1 MDEKD
6 RAVQRAPKAA
16 SAYAQP
22 ALKGMAKT
30 SHALQETER
39 RYRELVEYSLGL
51 ICTHDLNGT
60 ILSINPAAARSLEYE
75 AEDGIGRNLREFLAP
90 DKRPLFDDYLLRV
103 REQGHDAGLMSVVS
117 RSGAIRV
124 WMYRNVLSRGSDNV
138 PYVLGHAIDITD
150 RVTAERTLRENEKA
164 LLAAR
169 SDLEARVKE
178 RTIALEMANERQQE
192 TLAFLSTL
200 SDRLAPVLT
209 FEHLLDVVRQ
219 IPIPSLADW
228 TMVHLVEP
236 DGAVQCLPG
245 VHVDMHRY
253 AESLATLSTLSS
265 GPVLGTSHLAGVM
278 ATGLTT
284 IVSSRRNPV
293 APLMTGLDHSVGI
306 FDHLGMG
313 SVAMIPLV
321 VDDKVKAIL
330 SLVSRDADRFASAT
344 ALIVDQVARALDL
357 TLRRIRLFREA
368 EEANRLKDEFLST
381 LSHELRTPLNAIFGW
396 ARILRRRQ
404 LDDAAAHAV
413 EVIERNAE
421 LQIRLIEEVLD
432 VSRIIA
438 GKMTL
443 AREPVDTAAILRT
456 TIDTSRPTISAKQ
469 IRLEEHISDNLPGIA
484 ADPHRLQQVFSN
496 LLSNALKFTPDRG
509 AIRVTL
515 HKAGGVLR
523 FEITDTGI
531 GIRREVLPFVFD
543 RFRQG
548 DSSTTRHHGGLGL
561 GLAIVR
567 HIVEQ
572 HGGKIE
578 ASSGGEGHGTTVT
591 VVIPVDEGAD
601 ALRRW
606 SSSAGASD
614 DVSKTLR
621 DATILVVEDHA
632 DAREL
637 IVGMLESAGA
647 HVLLAATTHEA
658 LQRAKETKPD
668 VLLADLGL
676 PGEDGFALLRYFRAI
691 HPGVPALALTAYAR
705 ATDRERALGAGFQ
718 DHIVKPIDPFR
729 LVQIVAAHV

>member
-1 MDEKD
+1 M
-6 RAVQRAPKAA
+6 A
-16 SAYAQP
+16 S
-22 ALKGMAKT
+22 
-30 SHALQETER
+30 
-39 RYRELVEYSLGL
+39 
-51 ICTHDLNGT
+51 
-60 ILSINPAAARSLEYE
+60 
-75 AEDGIGRNLREFLAP
+75 
-90 DKRPLFDDYLLRV
+90 
-103 REQGHDAGLMSVVS
+103 
-117 RSGAIRV
+117 
-124 WMYRNVLSRGSDNV
+124 
-138 PYVLGHAIDITD
+138 
-150 RVTAERTLRENEKA
+150 
-164 LLAAR
+164 
-169 SDLEARVKE
+169 
-178 RTIALEMANERQQE
+178 ERQQE

-219 IPIPSLADW
+219 IPVPFLADW

-236 DGAVQCLPG
+236 DGAVQCLLG
-245 VHVDMHRY
+245 VHVDMPRY
-253 AESLATLSTLSS
+253 AEPLAALSTLSS
-265 GPVLGTSHLAGVM
+265 GPVLGTSHLAGAM

-284 IVSSRRNPV
+284 IVSSRQNPV
-293 APLMTGLDHSVGI
+293 APLMTGLGHPVGV
-306 FDHLGMG
+306 FDHLRME
-313 SVAMIPLV
+313 SVAMIPPV
-321 VDDKVKAIL
+321 VDDKVKAVL

-344 ALIVDQVARALDL
+344 ALVVDQVARALDL

-368 EEANRLKDEFLST
+368 EDANRLKDEFLST

-404 LDDAAAHAV
+404 LDDGAAHAV

-456 TIDTSRPTISAKQ
+456 TIDTSRPAISAAISAKQ
-469 IRLEEHISDNLPGIA
+469 IRLEEHISDSLPRIA
-484 ADPHRLQQVFSN
+484 EDPHRLQQVFSN

-509 AIRVTL
+509 SILVTL

-523 FEITDTGI
+523 FDITDTGI

-578 ASSGGEGHGTTVT
+578 AFSGGEGHGTTVT

-601 ALRRW
+601 ASLRRR
-606 SSSAGASD
+606 SSGAGGSD
-614 DVSKTLR
+614 DVSKALR
-621 DATILVVEDHA
+621 DATILVVEDHD

-637 IVGMLESAGA
+637 IAGCWRA
-647 HVLLAATTHEA
+647 PGRTCSWPRRPTRPLNARGRRSRTSCWPTWAR
-658 LQRAKETKPD
+658 RAKTASRCCGTFGPSIL
-668 VLLADLGL
+668 V
-676 PGEDGFALLRYFRAI
+676 FR
-691 HPGVPALALTAYAR
+691 PSR
-705 ATDRERALGAGFQ
+705 
-718 DHIVKPIDPFR
+718 
-729 LVQIVAAHV
+729 